1 MVNFKLG
8 EENRNVFINMSRARD
23 KQELMTFHTPV
34 ECSNHCVG
42 KDSWRARPH
51 TISQP
56 TLFF

>member
-8 EENRNVFINMSRARD
+8 EENRNVLINMLHELITH
-23 KQELMTFHTPV
+23 QLMTFHTPV
-34 ECSNHCVG
+34 ECSHHRAA
-42 KDSWRARPH
+42 KDMWRARPH